1 MTQGPFNAADR
12 TDAGA
17 PSSPSPTPDDAAP
30 ADAWSDEDS
39 HHGDVA
45 RTIVKWVTR
54 ASVAGF
60 AISFIAHLVFLF
72 VSGVISFGGGGRG
85 GPALPGGAVEVAFM
99 TEGELGALQE
109 ASFDAQTPGVGPS
122 SNLPAPEIVIETSM
136 EMPGGQGLM
145 DAGDLG
151 AIGEGLGGAGTGT
164 GIGIGPGAG
173 GAGGGSAKWF
183 GVEAR
188 GSRFVYIVDIS
199 GSMAEN
205 NRLDIMKDQ
214 LVKSVD
220 GLPENSSFHVFFF
233 ESDVVPILRR
243 ERWMESTGRWKSE
256 AIRAIRAIDSRG
268 GTMPMKA
275 FEMAFALRP
284 RPDAIYFM
292 TDGMFDRDVIGAVD
306 GLNTGKPK
314 IPIHCIAF
322 QIRDSELMMRQMARD
337 SGGSYTFVDRANK

>member
-1 MTQGPFNAADR
+1 MSQGTPNGAAE
-12 TDAGA
+12 
-17 PSSPSPTPDDAAP
+17 PIPAAP
-30 ADAWSDEDS
+30 ASMPPSRTVADLAWDDSSDDAEFSRRVLRW
-39 HHGDVA
+39 
-45 RTIVKWVTR
+45 ITR

-60 AISFIAHLVFLF
+60 AISVIAHVVFLI
-72 VSGVISFGGGGRG
+72 VSGVINFGGGGGRG
-85 GPALPGGAVEVAFM
+85 GPPLPSGAVEVAFM

-109 ASFDAQTPGVGPS
+109 ATVDAQSPGVDAATKAP
-122 SNLPAPEIVIETSM
+122 PAELVIETSLD
-136 EMPGGQGLM
+136 MPGGQGMM

-173 GAGGGSAKWF
+173 GAGGGGAKWF

-205 NRLDIMKDQ
+205 NRLEIMKDQ
-214 LVKSVD
+214 LIKSID
-220 GLPENSSFHVFFF
+220 GLPENSSFHVLFF

-243 ERWMESTGRWKSE
+243 ERWMESTSRWKAD

-268 GTMPMKA
+268 GTMPLKA
-275 FEMAFALRP
+275 FELAFGLRP

-292 TDGMFDRDVIGAVD
+292 TDGMFDREIPAVVNR
-306 GLNTGKPK
+306 LNSGSPK
-314 IPIHCIAF
+314 VPIHCIAF
-322 QIRDSELMMRQMARD
+322 QIRDSEPMMRQMARE
-337 SGGSYTFVDRANK
+337 SGGSYTFVDRGTR